1 MALVGDLGQLL
12 CVMALA
18 RVGSVDRAF
27 GLAGAYLPRLKG
39 ATPAIEEASW
49 LASPRTPSIAFLSAP
64 AFAPLRRDARFLA
77 LAEKVGL
84 LAVWRADRLPDFCT
98 HGREPICAA
107 IRR

>member
-1 MALVGDLGQLL
+1 MNDPKRYLITAALPYANGLKHVGH
-12 CVMALA
+12 
-18 RVGSVDRAF
+18 
-27 GLAGAYLPRLKG
+27 LAGAYLPRLKG

-98 HGREPICAA
+98 LGQESICAA